1 MLRARV
7 CPLRPAWEGRAG
19 IGSLVDGQQQGK
31 SRVAGGG
38 SGHGVQAGD
47 HGTQVNI
54 ISENNF
60 ARLVANPVV
69 PVAGGPVVVGEV
81 PQEPVAFQPRAGLLA
96 GLEVAGPD
104 GRVVVVRA
112 VTGMRG
118 VGKTH
123 LAAEYARARL
133 AEQWRLVAWINAEE
147 PAGVLAGLV
156 AVAGTLGLG
165 AADGEAAGRA
175 VRHWLETGGERCL
188 LVFDNATDPA
198 VLRPFIPAA
207 GGARVIITS
216 NEQSMR
222 YLGASLP
229 VEVFT
234 QEEALAF
241 LAERTGMADSAGAG
255 LVAAELGYLP
265 LALALALAQAA
276 AVIAGQRIG
285 YSTYLA
291 RLRALPIGE
300 MLRAEEAGQ
309 YPRGVAAV
317 LLSVEGARAED
328 DTGAAAGVIR
338 NRSRGGFSYTTP
350 ADVAYPASGT
360 GRETSGGR
368 DCRTPFWMPGLVRR
382 FGDRSDHLRRSEAC
396 VCDQGQIAA

>member
-1 MLRARV
+1 MGSSRESPVWRV
-7 CPLRPAWEGRAG
+7 EGPG
-19 IGSLVDGQQQGK
+19 TVS
-31 SRVAGGG
+31 
-38 SGHGVQAGD
+38 QAGD

-207 GGARVIITS
+207 GGA
-216 NEQSMR
+216 
-222 YLGASLP
+222 G
-229 VEVFT
+229 
-234 QEEALAF
+234 
-241 LAERTGMADSAGAG
+241 
-255 LVAAELGYLP
+255 
-265 LALALALAQAA
+265 
-276 AVIAGQRIG
+276 
-285 YSTYLA
+285 
-291 RLRALPIGE
+291 
-300 MLRAEEAGQ
+300 
-309 YPRGVAAV
+309 
-317 LLSVEGARAED
+317 
-328 DTGAAAGVIR
+328 
-338 NRSRGGFSYTTP
+338 
-350 ADVAYPASGT
+350 
-360 GRETSGGR
+360 
-368 DCRTPFWMPGLVRR
+368 
-382 FGDRSDHLRRSEAC
+382 
-396 VCDQGQIAA
+396 